1 MAPPGLTASVLL
13 LRLCQQR
20 ECPTNTGRDS
30 AALLPLVTHAPLVLI
45 IVETLDPAR
54 PASSTPCTSES
65 DQRQVF
71 YCCCKYFDELKHL

>member
-65 DQRQVF
+65 VRG
-71 YCCCKYFDELKHL
+71 KYFIAFANILMN